1 VSARVGLGGDQLGNQ
16 PFAERSSIPTGLNVG
31 LMAGGD
37 ALATR
42 ARENFLI
49 HSAAAVVSRS

>member
-1 VSARVGLGGDQLGNQ
+1 VARWDQLGNQ